1 MHPILL
7 QLGNFKVYSW
17 GFMLAIAV
25 IIAIVGVGR
34 IFKQKGYNKD
44 MVIEMVILM
53 VVFGV
58 AGGRIA
64 YILIY
69 DWKAFLAAPLTFF
82 SPGLSGLIWYGAF
95 IGGLLAFI
103 IYIWRKQLSFWE
115 MADIFAPYLALGYAV
130 VRIGCFLNGCCY
142 GVPTGTGLGV
152 IFPVVDALA
161 RYPTQLYSSFLNF
174 IIFIYLI
181 SLLRNKKFDGQVFTA
196 YLMCYSVYRFIIE
209 FFRFSLISYGPF
221 TLGQIYTI
229 GLFVI
234 ALVIFRWLRFKNS
247 EVA

>member
-25 IIAIVGVGR
+25 IIAILGVGR

-69 DWKAFLAAPLTFF
+69 EWGAFLAAPLTFF

-115 MADIFAPYLALGYAV
+115 MADIFAPYLIHL
-130 VRIGCFLNGCCY
+130 
-142 GVPTGTGLGV
+142 
-152 IFPVVDALA
+152 
-161 RYPTQLYSSFLNF
+161 
-174 IIFIYLI
+174 
-181 SLLRNKKFDGQVFTA
+181 
-196 YLMCYSVYRFIIE
+196 
-209 FFRFSLISYGPF
+209 
-221 TLGQIYTI
+221 
-229 GLFVI
+229 
-234 ALVIFRWLRFKNS
+234 
-247 EVA
+247 